1 MKGMA
6 AERSKFQRHL
16 DSFFRGLFF
25 EENGKPKSA
34 NLLYSF
40 LLAILFVLIY
50 GASYLLLLDPLERAF
65 SGAGV
70 GFRNLIEYLVPA
82 LAGSALC
89 LLFTLLPGE
98 KKGLAAGAYLWM
110 GGLLVAVML
119 FELLLIDWSDARTEY
134 GLFMAIVNLPGI
146 ASVLTGGIPALL
158 LYRRERKA
166 QAAREKAKERPSWYK
181 G

>member
-16 DSFFRGLFF
+16 DRFFRGLFF

-40 LLAILFVLIY
+40 LLAILFLLIY
-50 GASYLLLLDPLERAF
+50 GTSYLLLLDPLERAF
-65 SGAGV
+65 AGASV
-70 GFRNLIEYLVPA
+70 AVRNGMEYVIPA
-82 LAGSALC
+82 LVGSAVC

-98 KKGLAAGAYLWM
+98 KKGLVAGAYVWM
-110 GGLLVAVML
+110 GALLIAVML

-134 GLFMAIVNLPGI
+134 SLFMAIVNLPGI
-146 ASVLTGGIPALL
+146 AAVLTGGIPALL
-158 LYRRERKA
+158 LYRRERKQKAA
-166 QAAREKAKERPSWYK
+166 QAAPKDRPSWY
-181 G
+181 GS